1 MKKLM
6 LLLISVWLFAAGCI
20 YYPYQDSTYNYDTYS
35 GYNYPYGNYYP
46 YYSYPYYYYPYYYPW
61 WGHRYYYGPR
71 RWR

>member
-6 LLLISVWLFAAGCI
+6 LILIPVWLFTAGCV
-20 YYPYQDSTYNYDTYS
+20 YYPYADSAYNYDTDS
-35 GYNYPYGNYYP
+35 GYNYPYGYHYP

-61 WGHRYYYGPR
+61 WGVNLYYGPR